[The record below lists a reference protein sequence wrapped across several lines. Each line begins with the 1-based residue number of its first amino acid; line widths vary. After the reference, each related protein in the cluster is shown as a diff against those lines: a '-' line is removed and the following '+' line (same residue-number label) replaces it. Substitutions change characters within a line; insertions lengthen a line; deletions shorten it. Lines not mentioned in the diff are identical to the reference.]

1 MAHTNA
7 DVIGVWQTS
16 STKAEIR
23 TKLRNLLSP
32 VLDSQITNSEIADYF
47 EPSPYVG
54 DEANQVNVRSSKAG
68 YRDALGI
75 EVMTMILLESVDLHA
90 SLTAICDGDCLAN
103 PSNKSVTG
111 VHFGWPNKVIQEYWN
126 QLVDT
131 HKLSDRKETSS
142 MGYDALDLNALCI
155 AHAILCDD
163 FAPEDINQVFTDLLG
178 KEKADGIFAMAELSP
193 NPERED
199 TAVTDTTFYKDC
211 LDKLGAVEEQE
222 EKPAA
227 TYTVPSDDGKKQLLD
242 LALDQAGLP
251 NITDLLG
258 GYNSLT
264 AQIEKLKSAP
274 TISISASNS
283 EASVSHSDDIPSG
296 SVSVENAADVFEIK
310 GKAKQTFPFDVP
322 VWHWDSPHPHVP
334 AVDPNYQFQPM
345 ALVRVLYAII
355 TNNRCYLHGHTGTGK
370 TTLVEQVAARMNYP
384 FMRLNFDSEIT
395 RMDLIGRD
403 VLTQEDGTTTS
414 AFVEG
419 ILPQMMQG
427 PYIGCFDEIDF
438 VRPDV
443 SYVMQ
448 RALEGNGLMLT
459 EDGGRM
465 IVPHKMFRMFATGNT
480 VGQGDEF
487 GMYQGARPQSLALL
501 DRFTVWAH
509 IEYMPKHQRK
519 KLIKANAPRLND
531 DDLDKIDAYVAE
543 HLSAFKEGKVLQPI
557 SPRGYIALGQAVMGF
572 YSFFPKGDEAKAF
585 QQAFETVILDRA
597 TVQDKV
603 VLNGIAQRVFS

>member
-111 VHFGWPNKVIQEYWN
+111 VHFGWPSKVIQEYWN

-131 HKLSDRKETSS
+131 HKLSDRKETPS